1 MRFSCVIDEAAIHQ
15 QRSGRAFVQQQK
27 ARVMFG
33 TISGAA
39 EEFGAAEDDEG
50 ALHALK

>member
-1 MRFSCVIDEAAIHQ
+1 
-15 QRSGRAFVQQQK
+15 
-27 ARVMFG
+27 MFG